1 MKGIET
7 QRVLHSIHCLPR
19 SDHCPAMKGIE
30 TYVFLEDWLNAESR
44 SDHCPAMKG
53 IETHFEQRYLQY
65 QQPEATTAP
74 Q

>member
-1 MKGIET
+1 MEI
-7 QRVLHSIHCLPR
+7 R

-30 TYVFLEDWLNAESR
+30 TFTINPYVNRLLSR

-53 IETHFEQRYLQY
+53 IETHKTVHPS
-65 QQPEATTAP
+65 QQLTDEATTAP